1 MRIRETYWVEHL
13 KIFDELELKTIS
25 IVRWWIIKYDTQVFH
40 TKNIPQNIFIGEDGI
55 NMPKSLIR
63 SLCRLEI
70 VEPEMKPKCLH
81 RCLTSK
87 TAFSSRHQMT
97 VDSEMIFFNVKV
109 FPKGS
114 GFTRMAE
121 T

>member
-1 MRIRETYWVEHL
+1 
-13 KIFDELELKTIS
+13 
-25 IVRWWIIKYDTQVFH
+25 
-40 TKNIPQNIFIGEDGI
+40 
-55 NMPKSLIR
+55 MPKSLIR

-81 RCLTSK
+81 RCFTSK
-87 TAFSSRHQMT
+87 MAFSSRHQMT
-97 VDSEMIFFNVKV
+97 VNSKVIFFNVK
-109 FPKGS
+109 FIP